1 MKKLLRVMLAL
12 SLCAAALC
20 VPAAAEETETK
31 PEAPLNPWEHPA
43 PVRVW
48 GKVSPWDGEGIFL
61 KNGDKDDPMNEVILH
76 VGEDTAA
83 VDASTGLPLDLKT
96 VKEGDTLYAWIGP
109 AAAMSLPPQVFPTV
123 IVGNV
128 PADANPPEL
137 CEIAQNVWRFAPED
151 HRNPLF
157 NLAGRGTLEVNDK
170 TVYTPWRTRQ
180 IVTIEDLIPG
190 TRVLVWKDAE
200 GVAEK
205 VLVFPYAYQGYVCMM
220 ATMHGNLLC
229 LNGDFT
235 AGEDAPQFQCKKLED
250 GTTMAPIRALAEAAG
265 YEVRWDK
272 DLGAVVSLNGETVF
286 SVMPGADVIQT
297 PEGETGV
304 SAPAILENG
313 VTYLPAE
320 DLCYWLNLYYTIA

>member
-1 MKKLLRVMLAL
+1 MKKLLRVLLTL

-20 VPAAAEETETK
+20 VPAAAGETETD
-31 PEAPLNPWEHPA
+31 APLNPWEHPA
-43 PVRVW
+43 PTRVW
-48 GKVSPWDGEGIFL
+48 GKVSPWEGEGISL
-61 KNGDKDDPMNEVILH
+61 KNDDKDDPMSEVVLN
-76 VGEDTAA
+76 VGEDTAI
-83 VDASTGLPLDLKT
+83 VDAATGLPMDRT
-96 VKEGDTLYAWIGP
+96 AIKEGDTLYAWIGP
-109 AAAMSLPPQVFPTV
+109 AATMSLPPQVFPTV

-128 PADANPPEL
+128 PAGANPPEL
-137 CEIAQNVWRFAPED
+137 CEIAQNVRRFAPED
-151 HRNPLF
+151 QKNPVF
-157 NLAGRGTLEVNDK
+157 PLAGRGTLEVTDK

-200 GVAEK
+200 GRAEK
-205 VLVFPYAYQGYVCMM
+205 VLVFPYAYQGYVSLM

-229 LNGDFT
+229 LNGNFT

-250 GTTMAPIRALAEAAG
+250 GATLAPIRALAEAAG

-286 SVMPGADVIQT
+286 SVVPGADVIQT

-304 SAPAILENG
+304 SAPCLKEAG